1 MRLFALAFALAALSP
16 AQAGAQTTLNKCI
29 DAQGRVAYS
38 NLPCPKSRTA
48 QKIEID
54 PAPPAPPPAAKAAPE
69 KRAPA
74 RRAPA
79 DTPAQLQ
86 LETGR
91 TPEHSV
97 PRVSARQCDALT
109 DKLGRLLDRMDEAR
123 RQGYTLE
130 QMNRWNAEIRELERK
145 KQQSGCF

>member
-1 MRLFALAFALAALSP
+1 MRRFAFALALAALLP
-16 AQAGAQTTLNKCI
+16 ATAAAEATLNKCI
-29 DAQGRVAYS
+29 DAQGRVTYS

-54 PAPPAPPPAAKAAPE
+54 PAPPVPAAAAE
-69 KRAPA
+69 KPAPA

-79 DTPAQLQ
+79 RPPAPLQ
-86 LETGR
+86 LKAER
-91 TPEHSV
+91 TSEQPA
-97 PRVSARQCDALT
+97 PRVSTRQCDALT
-109 DKLGRLLDRMDEAR
+109 DKLGRLLDKMDEAR

-130 QMNRWNAEIRELERK
+130 QMNRWNAEVRELERK